1 VLQNDSRTTD
11 EFQEIMTNREYRI
24 GIVGASSLAGKEL
37 SEELGASSLAASDFV
52 LLDEEDVAG
61 QVTAAADEASF
72 IQPLEASSFDR
83 MDFVFFAGGAA
94 VTKRHWQHA
103 RRAGASIVD
112 LTYALE
118 EQKDVLV
125 RAPWVA
131 KVLGVAEVLG
141 LAEALGVAEA
151 LAGKAPHNLPDLN
164 TPAVVVAH
172 PVAVMLALVAGKLQ
186 AKLALTSVAATVMEP
201 ASEYGRAAM
210 DELHQQTVNLLSFQT
225 LPREQYDAQVSFNLL
240 PELGE
245 AAKVKL
251 GMTEQRIRRHYAG
264 LSDGRLPVLALQIVQ
279 APVFHGYVLSM
290 LVELG
295 KAATV
300 NEVEAA
306 LAGDPIDLVSAASDP
321 PSNLSA
327 AGQEDIM
334 VRVRKDSGEGE
345 KGTRFWIWLAADN
358 LKLMALN
365 AIACATELGRLRPL
379 GKVQ

>member
-1 VLQNDSRTTD
+1 
-11 EFQEIMTNREYRI
+11 MTNREYRI
-24 GIVGASSLAGKEL
+24 GIVGASSLLGKEL
-37 SEELGASSLAASDFV
+37 SEELGASSLAASDVV
-52 LLDEEDVAG
+52 LLDEEDAAG
-61 QVTAAADEASF
+61 QVTAAADEVSF
-72 IQPLEASSFDR
+72 IQRLEGSSFER
-83 MDFVFFAGGAA
+83 MDFVFFAGGTA
-94 VTKRHWQHA
+94 VTKKHWQVA

-118 EQKDVLV
+118 GEKNVLV
-125 RAPWVA
+125 RAPWI
-131 KVLGVAEVLG
+131 AEVPG
-141 LAEALGVAEA
+141 GAEA
-151 LAGKAPHNLPDLN
+151 LAGKTQQHIPDLN

-172 PVAVMLALVAGKLQ
+172 PVAVMLALVAGRLKG
-186 AKLALTSVAATVMEP
+186 KLALTSVAATVMEP
-201 ASEYGRAAM
+201 ASEYGREAM

-245 AAKVKL
+245 GSKVKL
-251 GMTEQRIRRHYAG
+251 GVAEERIRRHYAE
-264 LSDGRLPVLALQIVQ
+264 LSEGRLPGLALQMVQ
-279 APVFHGYVLSM
+279 APVFHGYVLSV

-295 KAATV
+295 EAASV
-300 NEVEAA
+300 GDVETA
-306 LAGDPIDLVSAASDP
+306 LAGDHIDLVSAESDP

-345 KGTRFWIWLAADN
+345 SGTRFWIWLAADN

-365 AIACATELGRLRPL
+365 AIACAAELGRLRPL

>member
-1 VLQNDSRTTD
+1 
-11 EFQEIMTNREYRI
+11 MTNREYRI

-37 SEELGASSLAASDFV
+37 SDELGASSLAVSDFV
-52 LLDEEDVAG
+52 LLDVEDAAG
-61 QVTAAADEASF
+61 QVTAAADEVSF
-72 IQPLEASSFDR
+72 IQRLESSSFDR

-94 VTKRHWQHA
+94 VTKEHWQAA

-118 EQKDVLV
+118 GEKDVLV
-125 RAPWVA
+125 RAPWVT
-131 KVLGVAEVLG
+131 EVLG
-141 LAEALGVAEA
+141 E
-151 LAGKAPHNLPDLN
+151 KTPHNLPDLS
-164 TPAVVVAH
+164 TPAVVAGH
-172 PVAVMLALVAGKLQ
+172 PVAIMLALVAGRLQ
-186 AKLALTSVAATVMEP
+186 AKMALKSVAATVMEP

-251 GMTEQRIRRHYAG
+251 GATEQRIRRHYAG
-264 LSDGRLPVLALQIVQ
+264 LSDGRLPPLALQMVQ
-279 APVFHGYVLSM
+279 APVFHGYVLSL

-295 KAATV
+295 EAATLR
-300 NEVEAA
+300 EVEAA
-306 LAGDPIDLVSAASDP
+306 LIGDHVDLVSGESDP

-345 KGTRFWIWLAADN
+345 RGTRFWLWLAADN
-358 LKLMALN
+358 LKLAALN
-365 AIACATELGRLRPL
+365 AIACATELRRLRPL

>member
-1 VLQNDSRTTD
+1 
-11 EFQEIMTNREYRI
+11 MTNREYRI
-24 GIVGASSLAGKEL
+24 GIVGASSLVGKEL

-61 QVTAAADEASF
+61 QVTAAADEVSF
-72 IQPLEASSFDR
+72 IQRLEASSFDR
-83 MDFVFFAGGAA
+83 MDFVFFAGGSA
-94 VTKRHWQHA
+94 VTKRHWQQA

-131 KVLGVAEVLG
+131 EALGVAEVL
-141 LAEALGVAEA
+141 
-151 LAGKAPHNLPDLN
+151 AGKTPHNSPDLN

-201 ASEYGRAAM
+201 ASEYGREAM

-251 GMTEQRIRRHYAG
+251 VMTEQRIRRHYAG
-264 LSDGRLPVLALQIVQ
+264 LSDGQLPALALQSVQ
-279 APVFHGYVLSM
+279 APVFHGHVLSL
-290 LVELG
+290 LVVLE
-295 KAATV
+295 KNATV
-300 NEVEAA
+300 YAVEAA
-306 LAGDPIDLVSAASDP
+306 LAGDHIDVVSGEADP
-321 PSNLSA
+321 PTNLSA
-327 AGQEDIM
+327 AGQEDMM
-334 VRVRKDSGEGE
+334 VRVRKEPGEGE
-345 KGTRFWIWLAADN
+345 KATCVWIWL
-358 LKLMALN
+358 
-365 AIACATELGRLRPL
+365 
-379 GKVQ
+379 

>member
-1 VLQNDSRTTD
+1 VLQTRD
-11 EFQEIMTNREYRI
+11 ESQEIMTNREYRI

-37 SEELGASSLAASDFV
+37 SEELGASLLAASDFV
-52 LLDEEDVAG
+52 LLDEEEAAG
-61 QVTAAADEASF
+61 QVTAAADEVSF
-72 IQPLEASSFDR
+72 IQRLEASSFDR
-83 MDFVFFAGGAA
+83 MDFVFFAGGSTE
-94 VTKRHWQHA
+94 TKNHWLDA

-118 EQKDVLV
+118 GKKDVLV
-125 RAPWVA
+125 RAPWV
-131 KVLGVAEVLG
+131 GEVL
-141 LAEALGVAEA
+141 AEKTARNV
-151 LAGKAPHNLPDLN
+151 PDLN
-164 TPAVVVAH
+164 TPAVVAAH
-172 PVAVMLALVAGKLQ
+172 PVAVMLALVAGRLQ

-245 AAKVKL
+245 VAKVKL
-251 GMTEQRIRRHYAG
+251 GITEQRIRQHYAS

-290 LVELG
+290 LVDLG
-295 KAATV
+295 NGASV
-300 NEVEAA
+300 DEVEAA
-306 LAGDPIDLVSAASDP
+306 LAGDHIDLVSGESDP

-334 VRVRKDSGEGE
+334 VRVKKDSGEGE
-345 KGTRFWIWLAADN
+345 EGKRFWIWLAADN
-358 LKLMALN
+358 LKLAALN
-365 AIACATELGRLRPL
+365 AIACATELRRLRPS